1 MLREELSKTE
11 RVFINR
17 IDLLK
22 NMVKSKITKNESHQL
37 GQTSYTYG
45 STVPVHQAYSALQ
58 TSPNEVN
65 RSQYQTSFEP
75 NNQGEKSAYSFSY
88 QKGITAW

>member
-22 NMVKSKITKNESHQL
+22 NMVKSKMTKNESHQL
-37 GQTSYTYG
+37 GQKSYTYG
-45 STVPVHQAYSALQ
+45 STVPVHQTYSTLQ

-65 RSQYQTSFEP
+65 RSQYQTSFVP
-75 NNQGEKSAYSFSY
+75 NNQGEKRDYSFSY